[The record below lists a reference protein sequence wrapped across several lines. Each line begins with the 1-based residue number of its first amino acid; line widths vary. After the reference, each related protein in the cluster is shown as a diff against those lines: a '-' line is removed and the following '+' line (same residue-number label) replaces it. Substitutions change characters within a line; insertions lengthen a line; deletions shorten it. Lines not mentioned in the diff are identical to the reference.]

1 MNLRAIALAG
11 FLAGSTL
18 TLATE
23 GLISPAAPASIHPRW
38 QDGGDVG
45 QRHQVAD
52 DDEEAIGLA
61 MAISSAILLG
71 RLM

>member
-18 TLATE
+18 TLATD
-23 GLISPAAPASIHPRW
+23 GLISPSAPAAIHPRW
-38 QDGGDVG
+38 QDGADVG
-45 QRHQVAD
+45 RLPKAVD
-52 DDEEAIGLA
+52 DDDEAIGLA